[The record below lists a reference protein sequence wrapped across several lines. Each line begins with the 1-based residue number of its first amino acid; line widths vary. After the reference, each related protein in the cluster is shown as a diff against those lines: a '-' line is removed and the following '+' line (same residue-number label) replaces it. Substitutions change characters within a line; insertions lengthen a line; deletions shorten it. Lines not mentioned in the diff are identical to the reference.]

1 MQIEHCFI
9 DSKNSEKNSKPTL
22 IAYGFRHK
30 KEASD
35 EDRRRGENCGCFDK
49 WKASTMKLTKK
60 GEY

>member
-1 MQIEHCFI
+1 M
-9 DSKNSEKNSKPTL
+9 KNLEPTL
-22 IAYGFRHK
+22 IAYCFRHK

-60 GEY
+60 GKY